1 MLLLYFL
8 PTVYMPG
15 TVLSAGDTT
24 VTNVVHF
31 LRGLRDLPLPCLP
44 HIGPQITLVTNSTKG
59 CEPYTETPVG
69 AGSFLRASQIHSVI
83 QQIFTSTY
91 YVQGP
96 QDRDE
101 TPAVVECTVNEGR
114 VI

>member
-1 MLLLYFL
+1 M

-15 TVLSAGDTT
+15 TLLSTGDTT

-31 LRGLRDLPLPCLP
+31 LRELRDLPLPCLP
-44 HIGPQITLVTNSTKG
+44 HIGPQTTLVTNSMKR

-69 AGSFLRASQIHSVI
+69 AGSFLRASQIPLS
-83 QQIFTSTY
+83 FSKYLLSTY
-91 YVQGP
+91 YVLGL
-96 QDRDE
+96 QDRDK
-101 TPAVVECTVNEGR
+101 TPAVVECTVNEGT